1 MEMSKLFK
9 SVSTK
14 QIHDVMTDTFGP
26 GTEVKQIRLMKGGLF
41 NTTYYVE
48 GASPEQRLILRVAPA
63 NEEHLLSFEK
73 NNMSVEP
80 YIYELMTKA
89 GIPCTQVVRY
99 EGSGIIIDRPYMLI
113 AFIESIQL
121 NDPTIALEEY
131 KELQEELGGYLRRM
145 HDISS
150 DTFGFPQADGSVLG
164 SSSWSEVLIQ
174 FSTEI
179 AGLARVHHLLEPIMI
194 DEFQN
199 FFVSHRLLFDEVTF
213 PSLVHNDLWDP
224 NVLVKRDSG
233 GLLHIAAIIDADKA
247 MYADRE
253 FDSILYNNDPAIMK
267 GYGLELD
274 MNENAII
281 RRKAYEMLWLFA
293 FLYIHE
299 IQIDLPEDAT
309 YFREKSKESFRNLV
323 QFNM

>member
-1 MEMSKLFK
+1 MEISKLFK

-14 QIHDVMTDTFGP
+14 QIHEVMTDTFGP
-26 GTEVKQIRLMKGGLF
+26 RTEVKQIRLMKGGLF

-48 GASPEQRLILRVAPA
+48 GASSEQRFILRIAP
-63 NEEHLLSFEK
+63 EDTEHLLSFEN

-80 YIYELMTKA
+80 YTYELMAKA
-89 GIPCTQVVRY
+89 GIPCTHVVRY
-99 EGSGIIIDRPYMLI
+99 DGSGVIIDRPYMLI
-113 AFIESIQL
+113 TFIESIQL
-121 NDPTIALEEY
+121 NDPTITLEEY
-131 KELQEELGGYLRRM
+131 NKLQEELGGYLRQM

-150 DTFGFPQADGSVLG
+150 ETFGFPQADGSVKG

-179 AGLARVHHLLEPIMI
+179 ADLARAHHLLEPTMI

-199 FFVSHRLLFDEVTF
+199 YFVSHRLLFDEVTV

-224 NVLVKRDSG
+224 NILVKRGSG

-247 MYADRE
+247 MFADRE
-253 FDSILYNNDPAIMK
+253 FDSVLYNNVPGIMK

-299 IQIDLPEDAT
+299 IQIELPEDAA
-309 YFREKSKESFRNLV
+309 YFRDKAKVSFRNLV
-323 QFNM
+323 QLNT